1 MTHNV
6 IATLK
11 QSLLDVLFFKEN
23 KLMHNVMEL
32 GDAQSGKTH
41 TMMTMQR
48 LSIPG
53 TIEVVHHITTHAF
66 TTNGPPIMHK
76 LL

>member
-1 MTHNV
+1 
-6 IATLK
+6 
-11 QSLLDVLFFKEN
+11 
-23 KLMHNVMEL
+23 MHNVMEL

-53 TIEVVHHITTHAF
+53 TIEVVHHIRLTRLQQMGRLSC
-66 TTNGPPIMHK
+66 TNCYDFKVIAC
-76 LL
+76 